1 MSALPE
7 VRASSDGPAG
17 AALTATAAGQRLAWM
32 FGWRYL
38 RARRRARFVSFTAL
52 SAMGGLALGMT
63 VLITVLSI
71 MNGFGN
77 ALRERILGTVPHV
90 TVLLDHDPRAVA
102 PLLARL
108 QGALRGPDITGVA
121 PFFETQAMLMHE
133 GSVLGVGLFGI
144 DPQTETDVSI
154 LPAHMIRGTLHNL
167 RSVPDGVVLGEPLAF
182 HIGVEPGDRV
192 NLLVPLPDGQGGV
205 RPVVLSLVLV
215 GTFQMNAE
223 VDYKLALL
231 DWRAVQGLGLSA
243 AGRYG
248 VRARVADVLAA
259 SATADRL
266 RPLLPRSAQVTDW
279 GSRYGELFAA
289 VSMEKA
295 MMGILLGLVVAIAS
309 FNVVSTLVMLVDDK
323 RSDIAVL
330 RTLGASTSTVGRIF
344 MTHGALI
351 AGIGLALG
359 VLGGIALSH
368 SVTHVVHGVEWL
380 LGVSLLQGTY
390 FTEVPSK
397 VLVSDVLSVA
407 ALGLLVS
414 LAAAIYP
421 ARRAAALDPVQ
432 GLHPD

>member
-1 MSALPE
+1 MPDSA
-7 VRASSDGPAG
+7 G
-17 AALTATAAGQRLAWM
+17 AGQRLAWL

-90 TVLLDHDPRAVA
+90 TVLLGHDARAVG
-102 PLLARL
+102 PLLKQL
-108 QGALRGPDITGVA
+108 QGRLRGTDISAAA

-144 DPQTETDVSI
+144 DPQTEADVSI
-154 LPAHMIRGTLHNL
+154 LPEHMVRGALQNL
-167 RSVPDGVVLGEPLAF
+167 STVPDGVVLGEPLAF

-192 NLLVPLPDGQGGV
+192 NLLVPLPDGYGGV
-205 RPVVLSLVLV
+205 RPVVISLLLV
-215 GTFQMNAE
+215 GTFQVNAE
-223 VDYKLALL
+223 VDYKIALL
-231 DWRAVQGLGLSA
+231 DWRAVQGLGLSS

-248 VRARVADVLAA
+248 VRARVVDVLTA
-259 SATADRL
+259 SRTAERL
-266 RPLLPRSAQVTDW
+266 RPQLSSSAQVDDW
-279 GSRYGELFAA
+279 GTRYGELFAA

-330 RTLGASTSTVGRIF
+330 RTLGASKSTVGRIF
-344 MTHGALI
+344 MTHGAMI

-359 VLGGIALSH
+359 VMGGIALSH
-368 SVTHVVHGVEWL
+368 SVTHVVHGVEWVL
-380 LGVSLLQGTY
+380 DISLLQGTY
-390 FTEVPSK
+390 FTEVPSR
-397 VLVSDVLSVA
+397 VLLSDVLSVA
-407 ALGLLVS
+407 ALGLVVS